1 MQPSEFITLAGKLAS
16 MNLGAAGARSAVGRA
31 YYGAFHLAKGVL
43 DEFASAPPRN
53 GNGHV
58 LAAARCPRV
67 AMGSRTRP
75 RGAARASAPR
85 PFRSFPLR
93 RRTERNTENGKL
105 KNQVHQDSQYRWWP
119 AQQAAPEPAAE
130 KSPPLPKTPLGRL
143 CQYYLDCLGHELESG
158 VSTFASS
165 KYGDPSFAELA
176 GNPFATGPSVMT
188 GEDVRRVVNKYR
200 TKKNQLVLF
209 LGYPTRLRL
218 QKSRRSNW
226 EGFMVQPCIPVS
238 GRDG

>member
-16 MNLGAAGARSAVGRA
+16 MNLGAAGPESAVGRA
-31 YYGAFHLAKGVL
+31 Y
-43 DEFASAPPRN
+43 SAHFTWRRVSSMNLPPLHR
-53 GNGHV
+53 GMETDTFSRRSMPAGGDG
-58 LAAARCPRV
+58 L
-67 AMGSRTRP
+67 RTRP

-226 EGFMVQPCIPVS
+226 EGFMVQPCTPVS